1 MAKDF
6 LQLPLKLKNVTR
18 QQQLERCSL
27 NDSVADMIRLITITR
42 FGENKQDESFGNEL
56 WENDFETID
65 NIQAFK
71 ERLAESLQKTIILHE
86 KRLTAV
92 KVSVGFEQV
101 LTTVYNRRIRQRIQ
115 ILIEGTLRKT
125 NEPFTQREVFFMGP
139 LSYY

>member
-6 LQLPLKLKNVTR
+6 LQIPLQAGLVTR
-18 QQQLERCSL
+18 QKELKRSTLTE
-27 NDSVADMIRLITITR
+27 SVADMIHLITITH

-71 ERLAESLQKTIILHE
+71 EKLAESLQIAVTQHE
-86 KRLTAV
+86 RRLSGI
-92 KVSVGFEQV
+92 KVNVGFEQV
-101 LTTVYNRRIRQRIQ
+101 MTTVYNRRVRQRIQ
-115 ILIEGTLRKT
+115 ITIEGTLRKT
-125 NEPFTQREVFFMGP
+125 NEPFTHNEVFFMGP